1 MVFGGD
7 SIASTGTYRLV
18 KLPRSVY
25 FSDSQKPLT
34 CREYDGISSPYCRG
48 ALTVTRLDR
57 QAGIV
62 SGTFWFTLYKPG
74 CDSIRVTDGRFDR
87 KL

>member
-1 MVFGGD
+1 VD
-7 SIASTGTYRLV
+7 RATGCQYY
-18 KLPRSVY
+18 SQDAGVY
-25 FSDSQKPLT
+25 CKGQF
-34 CREYDGISSPYCRG
+34 II
-48 ALTVTRLDR
+48 TRLDR

-74 CDSIRVTDGRFDR
+74 CDSVRVTDGRFDR